1 MIVATAGHVDH
12 GKTTLVKALTGIDTD
27 RLAEEKRRGMSIDL
41 GFAHADLGDGVP
53 ISFVDVPGH
62 DRFIRNMAAG
72 VAAVDTALLVVAAND
87 GPMPQTHEHVAILEW
102 LGVSRCVVALTKIDR
117 VDGARIDAARSE
129 IAALLAATR
138 FEGAPIV
145 AIAAPVGTGLDV
157 LRAALRA
164 PTGDARSSRVHGR
177 FRFAVDRQFTLAG
190 AGTIVTGTVV
200 AGGIAVGA
208 TSTVSP
214 HGASVRVRGIEVHG
228 RAVEAAHAGQRC
240 ALNLAGAELKRI
252 AIARGDWIVD
262 PAAHAPTERLDVRLG
277 AARDLE
283 RPLRHDSS
291 LQLHHGAAVVGA
303 RLALLE
309 GRALEPDASALAQ
322 LILDRPIGALHG
334 DRFVIR
340 DQSARRTV
348 GGGVVLDSFPPTRG
362 RRAPARLQLLR
373 SWASATPIRA
383 LQTTLDHSPLGVDVR
398 RFALNWNLTHTELAE
413 SMQACSAHIVG
424 AHEDRLALSQTA
436 WCDLQQRAC
445 DALAAEHTRAP
456 DMVGVGR
463 ERLRRIAFPALAQ
476 PAYDALIDALLES
489 GRMQQSGM
497 WLHVPDH
504 RVQLTG
510 TQYKLWEKVH
520 PLLEQSA
527 FQPPRVRDL
536 ARALLVEEEAMRQL
550 LKRAARIGEVYPV
563 AHDHYFTQRAVQ
575 QLAGAVLATSDHQ
588 GAVTAAAFRDRIG
601 TGRKL
606 AIQILE
612 FFDRVG
618 FTRRAGD
625 KHMVRQPG
633 LFAHSSTAT
642 PVATPM

>member
-1 MIVATAGHVDH
+1 M
-12 GKTTLVKALTGIDTD
+12 KTINVG
-27 RLAEEKRRGMSIDL
+27 
-41 GFAHADLGDGVP
+41 LGD
-53 ISFVDVPGH
+53 I
-62 DRFIRNMAAG
+62 
-72 VAAVDTALLVVAAND
+72 
-87 GPMPQTHEHVAILEW
+87 AINPE
-102 LGVSRCVVALTKIDR
+102 R
-117 VDGARIDAARSE
+117 
-129 IAALLAATR
+129 
-138 FEGAPIV
+138 
-145 AIAAPVGTGLDV
+145 
-157 LRAALRA
+157 LRALRK
-164 PTGDARSSRVHGR
+164 DKV
-177 FRFAVDRQFTLAG
+177 
-190 AGTIVTGTVV
+190 
-200 AGGIAVGA
+200 
-208 TSTVSP
+208 
-214 HGASVRVRGIEVHG
+214 
-228 RAVEAAHAGQRC
+228 
-240 ALNLAGAELKRI
+240 
-252 AIARGDWIVD
+252 
-262 PAAHAPTERLDVRLG
+262 
-277 AARDLE
+277 
-283 RPLRHDSS
+283 
-291 LQLHHGAAVVGA
+291 
-303 RLALLE
+303 
-309 GRALEPDASALAQ
+309 
-322 LILDRPIGALHG
+322 
-334 DRFVIR
+334 
-340 DQSARRTV
+340 
-348 GGGVVLDSFPPTRG
+348 
-362 RRAPARLQLLR
+362 
-373 SWASATPIRA
+373 
-383 LQTTLDHSPLGVDVR
+383 
-398 RFALNWNLTHTELAE
+398 TELAE

-463 ERLRRIAFPALAQ
+463 ERLRRIAFAALAQ
-476 PAYDALIDALLES
+476 AAYDALIDALLES

-497 WLHVPDH
+497 WLHVPHH

-618 FTRRAGD
+618 FTRRTGD
-625 KHMVRQPG
+625 KHVVRQPG